1 VRTSFTGPRL
11 AGIFLLA
18 ASVAI
23 LLAVFDIPGRGG
35 YSTSGPRFVPLI
47 VAIGLIALSLA
58 FLARTVV
65 WPDEALGER
74 SAEEDAATHWA
85 TPALL
90 VVAMVAYALL
100 LEPLGYV
107 VATTLFFPPVARLL
121 GSRSPVRDAI
131 AGLVLGVGLF
141 TAFTQYLGVSL
152 PAGLTPIF

>member
-1 VRTSFTGPRL
+1 MSRSFAGPRL
-11 AGIFLLA
+11 AGLVLLA

-23 LLAVFDIPGRGG
+23 LLAVFAIPGRGG

-47 VAIGLIALSLA
+47 VAAGLIALSAA
-58 FLARTVV
+58 FLARTIVR
-65 WPDEALGER
+65 PDMELAER

-90 VVAMVAYALL
+90 LVAMIAYALL
-100 LEPLGYV
+100 MEPLGYILST
-107 VATTLFFPPVARLL
+107 AAFFVPVARLL
-121 GSRSPVRDAI
+121 GSRSLVRDVI
-131 AGLVLGVGLF
+131 IGLVAGVGLY

>member
-1 VRTSFTGPRL
+1 VNRSFAGPRL
-11 AGIFLLA
+11 AGLVLLA

-23 LLAVFDIPGRGG
+23 LLAVFAIPGRGG

-47 VAIGLIALSLA
+47 VAVGLIALSVA

-65 WPDEALGER
+65 RPDVDLAER

-90 VVAMVAYALL
+90 VLAMVAYAFL
-100 LEPLGYV
+100 LEPLGYILSTAAFFV
-107 VATTLFFPPVARLL
+107 VVARLL
-121 GSRSPVRDAI
+121 GSRSVVRDVI
-131 AGLVLGVGLF
+131 IGLVAGVGLF
-141 TAFTQYLGVSL
+141 TAFTQFLGVSL

>member
-1 VRTSFTGPRL
+1 VRRSFAGPRL
-11 AGIFLLA
+11 AGLILLA

-23 LLAVFDIPGRGG
+23 LLGVFAIPGRGG

-47 VAIGLIALSLA
+47 VAAGLIALSAA
-58 FLARTVV
+58 FLARTFVR
-65 WPDEALGER
+65 PDMELAER

-90 VVAMVAYALL
+90 LVAMIAYAQL
-100 LEPLGYV
+100 LEPLGYIL
-107 VATTLFFPPVARLL
+107 ATTLFFAPVARVL
-121 GSRSPVRDAI
+121 GSRSLLRDAI
-131 AGLVLGVGLF
+131 IGLVLGVGLF